1 MNWTKRITDW
11 HEEFSPNEEL
21 AAAMD
26 FHNNKI
32 GREMY
37 PLLHSKSVE
46 EISAAIKLELKEAV
60 KVSSVSVLGR
70 YPQQM
75 VYLEH

>member
-1 MNWTKRITDW
+1 MLCTLT
-11 HEEFSPNEEL
+11 
-21 AAAMD
+21 
-26 FHNNKI
+26 
-32 GREMY
+32 
-37 PLLHSKSVE
+37 
-46 EISAAIKLELKEAV
+46 AAIKLELKEAV